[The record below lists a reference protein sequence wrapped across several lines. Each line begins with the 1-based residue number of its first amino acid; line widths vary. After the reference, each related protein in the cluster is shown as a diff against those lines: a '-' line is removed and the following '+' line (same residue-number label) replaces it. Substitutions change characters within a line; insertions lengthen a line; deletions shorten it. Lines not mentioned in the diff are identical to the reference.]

1 MISVKEADDIIHQA
15 HYNGAVISV
24 PLGEALGK
32 ILASEVTADRDLPPF
47 NRATMDGI
55 AINSTSFLKGVRE
68 FRVKGIQRA
77 GVPAISLDDP
87 GQCVEIMTGG
97 VIPDEADA
105 VVRYEDIVVN
115 NGTARIN
122 VGEVNAGQNIH
133 YRGRDAKKNSP
144 VLSASKKISAAEIAV
159 FASVGLTTV
168 KVYQPPAIAVVS
180 TGDELVAIDQTP
192 ELWQVRTSNSHAVVA
207 ALNAIGISAS
217 MFHIPDDEKTVVEN
231 LSQILQKHDVVILSG
246 GVSKGKHDYI
256 PVALEKN
263 GIRKS
268 FHEISQRP
276 GKPMWFGRG
285 NNKTVF
291 ALPGNPV
298 STFMCFH
305 RYVKPW
311 IEKSLHLI
319 PTSSSAILRSAFQF
333 KPPLTYFVQVK
344 TTIEDGR
351 IMAEPDPGGGSGDFA
366 NLRNIDGFLEL
377 PLGQV
382 DFPAG
387 KAYAYFPF
395 RT

>member
-1 MISVKEADDIIHQA
+1 MISVQEADNIIHQA
-15 HYNGAVISV
+15 HYNSAVISV
-24 PLGEALGK
+24 ALGEALGK
-32 ILASEVTADRDLPPF
+32 VLASEVTADRDLPPF

-55 AINSTSFLKGVRE
+55 AINSTSFLKGARE

-77 GVPAISLDDP
+77 GVPPISLDDP

-97 VIPDEADA
+97 VVPAETDA

-122 VGEVNAGQNIH
+122 IDEVIAGQNIH
-133 YRGRDAKKNSP
+133 YQGRDAKKGSV
-144 VLSASKKISAAEIAV
+144 VLPASKKISAAEIAL
-159 FASVGLTTV
+159 FASVGMTV
-168 KVYQPPAIAVVS
+168 VKIFQPPAIAVVS
-180 TGDELVAIDQTP
+180 TGDELVAIDKTP
-192 ELWQVRTSNSHAVVA
+192 EPWQVRTSNSYAVVA
-207 ALNAIGISAS
+207 ALNAMDISAS
-217 MFHIPDDEKTVVEN
+217 TFHIPDDEKTVVEN
-231 LSQILQKHDVVILSG
+231 LSQILLNHDVVILSG

-256 PVALEKN
+256 PGALEKN
-263 GIRKS
+263 GVQKA

-311 IEKSLHLI
+311 IEKSLHLV
-319 PTSSSAILRSAFQF
+319 PTSNTAILRSPFQF

-366 NLRNIDGFLEL
+366 NLRNTDGFLEL
-377 PLGQV
+377 PLDQV

-387 KAYAYFPF
+387 KSYAFFPF